1 MELQKAFMQISNAL
15 MKAVLRSP
23 LHWAISNNTLLI
35 TVIGHK
41 SGCEYTLPVNYV
53 RDGDI
58 LYIISTRGRKWWR
71 NLRGGVP
78 VRVCLQGRD
87 LEGEGMVVE
96 ECASVLKNLKRFF
109 QIRPKFAEYFDVRP
123 NVNSK
128 PDKQDISRVA
138 GERVIVKIGLNR
150 AKE

>member
-1 MELQKAFMQISNAL
+1 MQKAFMQIGNAL
-15 MKAVLRSP
+15 KKAVLCSP

-35 TVIGHK
+35 GIIGRK
-41 SGCEYTLPVNYV
+41 SRCEYTVPVNYV
-53 RDGDI
+53 RDGKI
-58 LYIISTRGRKWWR
+58 LYIISTRGHKWWR

-96 ECASVLKNLKRFF
+96 ECARALKNLNRFF
-109 QIRPKFAEYFDVRP
+109 QIRPKFAEYFDVRLD
-123 NVNSK
+123 VNGK
-128 PDKQDISRVA
+128 PDEQDISRVA
-138 GERVIVKIGLNR
+138 GDLVVVKIGLNR